1 MMKGCQGEKA
11 RRRGTAPYPLTEIT
25 PRSRNNPTF
34 GLAPTCFLLSLA
46 SSSSS
51 SSMAPTTTSDSA
63 AAADSPVHGLSYPP
77 GFLQSLPILLS
88 RPAPHAPIRAITAEQ
103 FAEIHKLNA
112 FADPDD
118 AVLFP
123 FLHGVEGS
131 NASQNSFFAN
141 ASMRNSA
148 AFYAHPLFQS
158 NNHTFTIPTYRGL
171 IWVRA
176 DEVSEHNLPSS
187 GRAINDYNSDGDDD
201 ELFEDD
207 DNDRDTHDE
216 TMRGAL
222 HSDALDG
229 LHSRR
234 HSSSSD
240 SSSDSPLS
248 VSTSPTSL
256 MSPPPSFQCT
266 SIPAPPHA
274 PSHLLLSSLRA
285 DELLSANLDGPCFLP
300 PRVPDGISL

>member
-1 MMKGCQGEKA
+1 
-11 RRRGTAPYPLTEIT
+11 
-25 PRSRNNPTF
+25 
-34 GLAPTCFLLSLA
+34 
-46 SSSSS
+46 
-51 SSMAPTTTSDSA
+51 MAPTTTSDSA
-63 AAADSPVHGLSYPP
+63 AADPSVHGISYPP

-131 NASQNSFFAN
+131 NPSQNSFFAN
-141 ASMRNSA
+141 ASMRNSTT
-148 AFYAHPLFQS
+148 FYAYPLFQGNI
-158 NNHTFTIPTYRGL
+158 NNHTCTIPKYRGL

-176 DEVSEHNLPSS
+176 DELSEHNVPSNANTID
-187 GRAINDYNSDGDDD
+187 GYDSDGDND
-201 ELFEDD
+201 ELFEDGD
-207 DNDRDTHDE
+207 DGRDGRDE

-222 HSDALDG
+222 HFDR

-248 VSTSPTSL
+248 VSTTPTSL

-266 SIPAPPHA
+266 SIPAPPQA
-274 PSHLLLSSLRA
+274 PSQLLLSSLRA
-285 DELLSANLDGPCFLP
+285 EELLSANLDGPCFLP

>member
-1 MMKGCQGEKA
+1 
-11 RRRGTAPYPLTEIT
+11 
-25 PRSRNNPTF
+25 
-34 GLAPTCFLLSLA
+34 
-46 SSSSS
+46 
-51 SSMAPTTTSDSA
+51 MAPTTTTDSA
-63 AAADSPVHGLSYPP
+63 AAADVGVHGLSYPP

-112 FADPDD
+112 FTDPDD

-131 NASQNSFFAN
+131 NPSQNSFFAT
-141 ASMRNSA
+141 ASMRNNA
-148 AFYAHPLFQS
+148 AFYTHPLFHNS
-158 NNHTFTIPTYRGL
+158 NHTFTIPKFRGL

-176 DEVSEHNLPSS
+176 DEVSEPNLPSS
-187 GRAINDYNSDGDDD
+187 SRTIDDHDSDRDDD
-201 ELFEDD
+201 ELFEDHD
-207 DNDRDTHDE
+207 DERDEHDE
-216 TMRGAL
+216 TMRDVL
-222 HSDALDG
+222 LSDACDA

-240 SSSDSPLS
+240 SSTDSPLS
-248 VSTSPTSL
+248 VSTTLTSL

-266 SIPAPPHA
+266 PITAAPHT

>member
-1 MMKGCQGEKA
+1 M
-11 RRRGTAPYPLTEIT
+11 T
-25 PRSRNNPTF
+25 PTP
-34 GLAPTCFLLSLA
+34 
-46 SSSSS
+46 
-51 SSMAPTTTSDSA
+51 TSDSP
-63 AAADSPVHGLSYPP
+63 AADPGGVYGLSYPP

-112 FADPDD
+112 FTDPDD

-123 FLHGVEGS
+123 FLHGIEGS
-131 NASQNSFFAN
+131 NPSQNSFFAN
-141 ASMRNSA
+141 ASMRNSS
-148 AFYAHPLFQS
+148 AFYTHPLFQTTT
-158 NNHTFTIPTYRGL
+158 NHTFTIPKFRGL
-171 IWVRA
+171 VWVRA
-176 DEVSEHNLPSS
+176 DEVPEHNLPSRS
-187 GRAINDYNSDGDDD
+187 RTIDDD
-201 ELFEDD
+201 DSDRDDDDQIFEDD
-207 DNDRDTHDE
+207 DDERDGRDATIRD
-216 TMRGAL
+216 AL
-222 HSDALDG
+222 HSDGDPLDA

-256 MSPPPSFQCT
+256 MSPPSFQCT
-266 SIPAPPHA
+266 PITAAPHT

>member
-1 MMKGCQGEKA
+1 
-11 RRRGTAPYPLTEIT
+11 
-25 PRSRNNPTF
+25 
-34 GLAPTCFLLSLA
+34 
-46 SSSSS
+46 
-51 SSMAPTTTSDSA
+51 MAPTTTSDSA
-63 AAADSPVHGLSYPP
+63 AADANVHGLSYPP

-103 FAEIHKLNA
+103 FAEINKLNA

-123 FLHGVEGS
+123 FLHGIEGS

-141 ASMRNSA
+141 ASMRNNA
-148 AFYAHPLFQS
+148 AFYAHPLFQN
-158 NNHTFTIPTYRGL
+158 NNHTFTIPKYRGL

-176 DEVSEHNLPSS
+176 DEVSEHSLPSS
-187 GRAINDYNSDGDDD
+187 GHSIHDYNLDGDGD

-207 DNDRDTHDE
+207 DDGRDRRDE
-216 TMRGAL
+216 TMREAL
-222 HSDALDG
+222 HGDHFDG

-248 VSTSPTSL
+248 VSTTPTSL

-266 SIPAPPHA
+266 SITAPPHT

>member
-1 MMKGCQGEKA
+1 
-11 RRRGTAPYPLTEIT
+11 
-25 PRSRNNPTF
+25 
-34 GLAPTCFLLSLA
+34 
-46 SSSSS
+46 
-51 SSMAPTTTSDSA
+51 MAPTTTSDSS
-63 AAADSPVHGLSYPP
+63 AAADAGVHGLSYPP

-123 FLHGVEGS
+123 FLHGIEGS
-131 NASQNSFFAN
+131 NTSQNSFFAN

-148 AFYAHPLFQS
+148 AFYAHPLFQN
-158 NNHTFTIPTYRGL
+158 NNHTVTIPKYRGL

-176 DEVSEHNLPSS
+176 DEVSEHNLPSRS
-187 GRAINDYNSDGDDD
+187 RTIDDYDEDGDEDELFEGDDD
-201 ELFEDD
+201 E
-207 DNDRDTHDE
+207 RDGRDE
-216 TMRGAL
+216 TMREAL
-222 HSDALDG
+222 HGDAFDG

-248 VSTSPTSL
+248 VSTTPTSL
-256 MSPPPSFQCT
+256 MSPPPFQCT
-266 SIPAPPHA
+266 SITAPPHT

>member
-1 MMKGCQGEKA
+1 M
-11 RRRGTAPYPLTEIT
+11 RGTTQRVKQEFPPTEIT
-25 PRSRNNPTF
+25 PR
-34 GLAPTCFLLSLA
+34 LAQTRPLVWLQLEVDHFLLSRA

-51 SSMAPTTTSDSA
+51 SSSSSLSMAPTTSSDSV
-63 AAADSPVHGLSYPP
+63 AADPRVHGLSYPP

-103 FAEIHKLNA
+103 FADLHKLNA

-148 AFYAHPLFQS
+148 AYYAHPLFQT
-158 NNHTFTIPTYRGL
+158 NPHTFTIPKYRGL

-176 DEVSEHNLPSS
+176 DEVSEPNLPSS
-187 GRAINDYNSDGDDD
+187 SRTIDDYDSDRDDD

-207 DNDRDTHDE
+207 DGAHHGRDE
-216 TMRGAL
+216 TMRGAF
-222 HSDALDG
+222 DA

-248 VSTSPTSL
+248 VSTTPTSL

-266 SIPAPPHA
+266 SIPAPLQA

>member
-1 MMKGCQGEKA
+1 
-11 RRRGTAPYPLTEIT
+11 
-25 PRSRNNPTF
+25 
-34 GLAPTCFLLSLA
+34 
-46 SSSSS
+46 
-51 SSMAPTTTSDSA
+51 MAPTTTSDSL
-63 AAADSPVHGLSYPP
+63 AADPGVHGLSYPP

-158 NNHTFTIPTYRGL
+158 TNHTFTIPTYRGL

-176 DEVSEHNLPSS
+176 DEVSEHNLPSGTRTIS
-187 GRAINDYNSDGDDD
+187 DYNSDGDDD
-201 ELFEDD
+201 QLFEDD
-207 DNDRDTHDE
+207 DDERDGRDE

-222 HSDALDG
+222 HGDAFEG
-229 LHSRR
+229 LHSLR

-248 VSTSPTSL
+248 VSTTPTSL

-266 SIPAPPHA
+266 PIPAPPHA
-274 PSHLLLSSLRA
+274 PSQLLLSSLRA

>member
-1 MMKGCQGEKA
+1 M
-11 RRRGTAPYPLTEIT
+11 T
-25 PRSRNNPTF
+25 PTS
-34 GLAPTCFLLSLA
+34 
-46 SSSSS
+46 
-51 SSMAPTTTSDSA
+51 TSDSG
-63 AAADSPVHGLSYPP
+63 AADAGVHGISYPP

-112 FADPDD
+112 LTDPDD

-123 FLHGVEGS
+123 FLHGIEGS

-148 AFYAHPLFQS
+148 AFYTHPLFQNS
-158 NNHTFTIPTYRGL
+158 NHTFTIPKYRGL

-176 DEVSEHNLPSS
+176 DEVSEHNLPSGS
-187 GRAINDYNSDGDDD
+187 RAIDDYDSDRDDD
-201 ELFEDD
+201 ELFEDE
-207 DNDRDTHDE
+207 NDGRDKRDA
-216 TMRGAL
+216 TMRDAL
-222 HSDALDG
+222 HGDFDAL
-229 LHSRR
+229 HTRR

-248 VSTSPTSL
+248 VSTAPTSL

-266 SIPAPPHA
+266 SIMAAPHT

>member
-1 MMKGCQGEKA
+1 ML
-11 RRRGTAPYPLTEIT
+11 P
-25 PRSRNNPTF
+25 NP
-34 GLAPTCFLLSLA
+34 
-46 SSSSS
+46 
-51 SSMAPTTTSDSA
+51 TSDSA
-63 AAADSPVHGLSYPP
+63 AADADAHGLSYPP

-112 FADPDD
+112 FTDPDD

-123 FLHGVEGS
+123 FLHGIEGS

-141 ASMRNSA
+141 ASMRNNA
-148 AFYAHPLFQS
+148 AFYTHPLFQNS
-158 NNHTFTIPTYRGL
+158 NHTFTIPKYRGL

-176 DEVSEHNLPSS
+176 DEVSEHNLPPSS
-187 GRAINDYNSDGDDD
+187 RTIDSDRGDD

-207 DNDRDTHDE
+207 DDGRDERDE
-216 TMRGAL
+216 TMRDAL
-222 HSDALDG
+222 HGDAFDA

-248 VSTSPTSL
+248 VSTAPTSL

-266 SIPAPPHA
+266 LITAAPYT